1 MVVEF
6 CSVSVP
12 SQKSWRQRGG
22 LLLARPSADRDYA
35 EVALRE
41 KGREKR
47 KNKAQGG
54 SFFEQRRR
62 EALKRDGSLYRVSV
76 PRCQG

>member
-1 MVVEF
+1 MFFIAFLSLLLHAMVVEF

-35 EVALRE
+35 EVALGE

-47 KNKAQGG
+47 KNKAQGL
-54 SFFEQRRR
+54 FF
-62 EALKRDGSLYRVSV
+62 
-76 PRCQG
+76 